1 MKRISLPLK
10 ILPCYNSGFKIIAII
25 LFSIF
30 AHYCCF
36 AQNGTQVNITSKGV
50 HPNDNTGD
58 SKAIQEVIN
67 SAKPGTVLFFPAGVY
82 LIDEPIEINVSSITL
97 KGEDSTIF
105 RFTNKT
111 DYYAKYRTRV
121 GMINVCADNV
131 TIDHL
136 YLEENYTAS
145 GRIDGQTPLIGGII
159 MGCKYKGKAVKT
171 KNITITNCTVYDY
184 YGDAV
189 SVFNSTIQNFTV
201 TNNTFI
207 SSYIVGN
214 WKSAGPEG
222 EQAINVYSGDSI
234 TISHNTIKGAL
245 DDAIAIHTNSSK
257 VTITDNTI
265 TTTGGRILLNG
276 IRGGYVAGNSID
288 LIETATSGIW
298 ITYLWFSNG
307 EKFVPNDNLVVTKNK
322 IFVEKGVKAVSGIR
336 LWGPGNNVTV
346 SDNIIETA
354 DKQGIGIEV
363 MDRKFRK
370 EKDSYF
376 GDNITISNNTINNF
390 KTGISRN
397 ISNKV
402 KQSLIKVE
410 KNKTINVDKEF
421 DNIQ

>member
-1 MKRISLPLK
+1 MNPISLYQK
-10 ILPCYNSGFKIIAII
+10 ILSFNSYHVKMISII

-30 AHYCCF
+30 SYCVCL
-36 AQNGTQVNITSKGV
+36 AQNGPHVNITGKGV
-50 HPNDNTGD
+50 RPNDNNDD
-58 SKAIQEVIN
+58 SKAIQDVIN
-67 SAKPGTVLFFPAGVY
+67 QAKRGTVLFFPAGVY
-82 LIDEPIEINVSSITL
+82 LIDAPIQIAVNGITL
-97 KGEDSTIF
+97 RGEDSTIF

-111 DYYAKYRTRV
+111 DYYAQYGARV
-121 GMINVCADNV
+121 GMINVCADNI
-131 TIDHL
+131 TIDRL
-136 YLEENYTAS
+136 YLEENYSAS
-145 GRIDGQTPLIGGII
+145 GRVDGQRALIAGIM
-159 MGCKYKGKAVKT
+159 MGCKYAGKPVHT

-189 SVFNSTIQNFTV
+189 SVFNSTVRNFTV

-207 SSYIVGN
+207 SSYIVGK

-257 VTITDNTI
+257 VTITDNNI

-276 IRGGYVAGNSID
+276 IKDGYVAGNSID

-298 ITYLWFSNG
+298 ITYLWFNNG

-336 LWGPGNNVTV
+336 LWGPGVNVTV
-346 SDNIIETA
+346 SDNTIETA
-354 DKQGIGIEV
+354 DKQGTGIEI
-363 MDRKFRK
+363 MDRKLRK
-370 EKDSYF
+370 EQVSYF

-390 KTGISRN
+390 KTGIMRN
-397 ISNKV
+397 ISDRV
-402 KQSLIKVE
+402 KTPLIKIE
-410 KNKTINVDKEF
+410 NNKSLNVDKDF